1 MFIRAATLALTI
13 SLAAMPA
20 LAQQAKKTAK
30 EPVAETPVVAEKP
43 APYDTRLMR
52 LAEILGSVHYLRN
65 LCKGSESQ
73 WREMMTELLGEETAN
88 EPQRAA
94 RLTAAFNRGYR
105 SFASTYVKC
114 TPQAIAAEEAYRA
127 EGATLA
133 TEITARFGN

>member
-1 MFIRAATLALTI
+1 MLKRPFILAILVGLAVAPAFGQQKKQPAEEQTPAPAA
-13 SLAAMPA
+13 
-20 LAQQAKKTAK
+20 
-30 EPVAETPVVAEKP
+30 VEKP

-65 LCKGSESQ
+65 LCGGGEAE
-73 WREMMTELLGEETAN
+73 WREMMQELLAEDTAN

-105 SFASTYVKC
+105 AFAATYVKC
-114 TPQAIAAEEAYRA
+114 NPQAIAAEEAYRA